1 MKKIRVSDVRLGM
14 YIHEI
19 CGSWMEHPFWKSAF
33 KLDSHKDL
41 MALQSSSVREVWI
54 DTTKGLDVAPS
65 ITALDEDAAQ
75 RQVQTILGEAA
86 ANPKSASR
94 TTFHEEIERARHIHA
109 RAKEAV
115 TSMFREVRM
124 GHALQINGA
133 MGLVEDIHESIAS
146 NSGALLSLVRLK
158 NKDNYTY
165 LHSVAV
171 CALMIALGKQ
181 FGFEG
186 DALRNLGMAGLL
198 HDVGK
203 MLIPEAVLNKPGRLT
218 DGEFDVIKSHPRL
231 GFEVLEKT
239 TELDDIVLEVC
250 LHHHERVDGGGYPD
264 RLSGDNLSLYARMG
278 SVCDVYDAITSERC
292 YKKGWEPA
300 MAIHKMAE
308 WQEGHFDLRVFH
320 AFVKTVGIYP
330 VGSLV
335 KLKSGRLGVVMDQ
348 NANSLITPIVKVFFS
363 ERFNAHIPPELVDL
377 SNTDDAI
384 ASPEDPQSW
393 GFNLSS

>member
-1 MKKIRVSDVRLGM
+1 MKKIQVNDVRLGM
-14 YIHEI
+14 FIQEM
-19 CGSWMEHPFWKSAF
+19 CGSWMDHPFWKSAF
-33 KLDSHKDL
+33 KLDSREDL
-41 MALQSSSVREVWI
+41 AALQSSSIREVWI

-65 ITALDEDAAQ
+65 TPSTSAEVVRTQVESVLATAKPA
-75 RQVQTILGEAA
+75 GEARR
-86 ANPKSASR
+86 S
-94 TTFHEEIERARHIHA
+94 FQEEIEQARRIHS

-115 TSMFREVRM
+115 TSMFQEVRM
-124 GHALQINGA
+124 GRALQA
-133 MGLVEDIHESIAS
+133 EAAVELVEEIHQSIAR
-146 NSGALLSLVRLK
+146 NSGALLSLARLK

-181 FGFEG
+181 LGMEG
-186 DALRNLGMAGLL
+186 EALRHLGMAGLL

-203 MLIPEAVLNKPGRLT
+203 MLIPDAILNKPGRLT
-218 DGEFDVIKSHPRL
+218 DAEFDTVKSHPQL
-231 GFEVLEKT
+231 GFDVLEGT
-239 TELDDIVLEVC
+239 QRLDEAVLEVC
-250 LHHHERVDGGGYPD
+250 LHHHERMDGKGYPGKHV
-264 RLSGDNLSLYARMG
+264 GDDLTLYARMG
-278 SVCDVYDAITSERC
+278 AVCDVYDAITSERC

-300 MAIHKMAE
+300 MAIRKMAE

-348 NANSLITPIVKVFFS
+348 NANSLITPIIKVFFS
-363 ERFNAHIPPELVDL
+363 ERFNAHIPPVLVDL

-384 ASPEDPQSW
+384 ASPEDPQRW
-393 GFNLSS
+393 GFKLSP